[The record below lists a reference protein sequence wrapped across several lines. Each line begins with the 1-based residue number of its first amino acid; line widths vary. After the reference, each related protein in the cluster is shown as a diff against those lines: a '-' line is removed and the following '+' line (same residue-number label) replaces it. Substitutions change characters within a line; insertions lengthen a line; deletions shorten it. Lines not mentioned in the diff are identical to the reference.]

1 MVAATKVN
9 GFKTIW
15 RVLASIFGTMEEY
28 IKVSTRMTKSMVT
41 VCIHGLMVVVMKGI
55 GIEGSSMAWVLI
67 WYQKT
72 KKRSLGY
79 GRMVSV

>member
-41 VCIHGLMVVVMKGI
+41 VCIPGLMVVVMKGI
-55 GIEGSSMAWVLI
+55 GIEGSSMVWVLI